1 MWQKQNKK
9 LQEIKLNFF
18 ISLISLIMAI
28 VVGAIVIAALGSNP
42 LEAYGALL
50 KGAFGTPMAATITL
64 TKSVPLILTGL
75 AIALAFKCT
84 VFNIGVEGQLLT
96 GAMAAAIVGAYVQ
109 LPTLLHIPLTLIS
122 AMVAG
127 MVWAFFPAFLRQKR
141 NVHVVISTIMF
152 NYIGQYLVQYLI
164 LGPFKGEGAALATK
178 RIYSTAVLPKLLPA
192 PYVVNFG
199 IIIAIISILVVYTLL
214 NKTSMGYEMR
224 AVGLNSNAAYT
235 NGINVEKNMF
245 LALLLSGALAG
256 LAGGIEV
263 TGSLGRIVNG
273 FSPGYGFK
281 GIPVA
286 LMARNNPFIIFF
298 TALLLGT
305 MDSGSLMMQSS
316 VGVSRNMVDIIQGL
330 IVVFLCSE
338 YVIRYYIKKRH
349 NQGGKEYV

>member
-1 MWQKQNKK
+1 MWKSQNKK
-9 LQEIKLNFF
+9 IEEIKLNFF
-18 ISLISLIMAI
+18 ISLISLVMAI
-28 VVGAIVIAALGSNP
+28 AVGAIVILILGSNP
-42 LEAYGALL
+42 IEAYGALL

-84 VFNIGVEGQLLT
+84 EFNIGAEGQLLI
-96 GAMAAAIVGAYVQ
+96 GAMAAAVVGAYVQ
-109 LPTLLHIPLTLIS
+109 LPTLLHIPLTLVS
-122 AMVAG
+122 AMIAG
-127 MVWAFFPAFLRQKR
+127 MIWAFVPAFLKQKR

-164 LGPFKGEGAALATK
+164 LGPFKGEGAALATRK
-178 RIYSTAVLPKLLPA
+178 IYNTAALPKLLPS
-192 PYVVNFG
+192 PYVVNLG
-199 IIIAIISILVVYTLL
+199 IVVAVIAIFAVYILL
-214 NKTSMGYEMR
+214 NKTSIGYEMR
-224 AVGLNSNAAYT
+224 AVGLNSDAAYT

-245 LALLLSGALAG
+245 LALLFSGALAG

-263 TGSLGRIVNG
+263 TGSLGKIVNG

-286 LMARNNPFIIFF
+286 LMARNNPFVIFF

-316 VGVSRNMVDIIQGL
+316 VGVSKNMVYIIQGL

-338 YVIRYYIKKRH
+338 YVIRYYIKKRQS
-349 NQGGKEYV
+349 QGGKENA